1 MTAIVITAV
10 VLAAVGFVISIL
22 ADNLVTSMV
31 SLAIWVT
38 LMTIGFILS
47 DDLVASLL
55 WLAFAVTGLI
65 GGWAIIDERQVK
77 SKH

>member
-1 MTAIVITAV
+1 MTALVITAV
-10 VLAAVGFVISIL
+10 VLAAIGFAISIM
-22 ADNLVTSMV
+22 AENLVTSMV

-38 LMTIGFILS
+38 LMTVGFILS
-47 DDLVASLL
+47 DDLVASLV
-55 WLAFAVTGLI
+55 WLAFAVIGLI